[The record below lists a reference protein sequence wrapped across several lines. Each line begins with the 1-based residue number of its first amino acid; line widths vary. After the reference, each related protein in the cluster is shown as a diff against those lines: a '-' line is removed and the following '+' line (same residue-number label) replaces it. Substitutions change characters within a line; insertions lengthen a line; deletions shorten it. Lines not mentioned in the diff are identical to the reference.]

1 MNSSSAILFLDIDG
15 VLNNYQTHIKMEQI
29 FDDCE
34 KKFQRDVNHFTK
46 EQNDFLLSEMMKTT
60 FVFVLRKQIFI

>member
-34 KKFQRDVNHFTK
+34 KNFSV
-46 EQNDFLLSEMMKTT
+46 M
-60 FVFVLRKQIFI
+60 